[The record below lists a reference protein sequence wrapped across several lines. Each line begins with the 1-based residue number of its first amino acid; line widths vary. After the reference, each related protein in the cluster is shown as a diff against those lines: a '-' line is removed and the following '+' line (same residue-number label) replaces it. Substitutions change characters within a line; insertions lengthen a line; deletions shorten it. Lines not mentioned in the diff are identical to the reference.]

1 MFNSTTRSQPQDY
14 LLPIFPRNYIDFMD
28 EISAEDLYEGLLGRG
43 LFADKLPPMFTS
55 EPFMRFWAERKQ
67 GCKEVRSDW
76 ISFSYIRNVGIK
88 RDFGIPSP
96 FAYEKLVR
104 HISAYW
110 DEIRLVLRDCT
121 RGHPYRIS
129 RIHIRKRKDTNSL
142 FSMNYHCWPIEEDPL
157 PALMIGNRFVVN
169 CDISRCFPSIY
180 THALDW
186 AILGK
191 ERAKENTHGK
201 VCLWSHNLDG
211 YAMSTTNGETHGL
224 LVGPHA
230 SNLLSELILTRVDKE
245 LFKKGYRFLRRI
257 DDYCCYVDSEAQGR
271 SFILD
276 LEAELHV
283 YGLSTNQKKTKVR
296 KLPLAMAEDW
306 VTVLKNNV
314 PSGDAVRKKDV
325 ERFVDT
331 AIAIMGESDNSSTLS
346 YAFGVLSGLPMDYWA
361 REYYGD
367 ISLHLAYAL
376 PYLLPFLEER
386 VIEAAKIPTDRI
398 KTFANLLYHKSLEER
413 DYLSAAYAVYYAM
426 RYDFEIDELST
437 QTGTTSLLKADDCIL
452 CTCAL
457 EYSRRRRLPIL
468 RDSLIE
474 HALELAKDEGD
485 FQRNW
490 LFAYEALSVRQ
501 MPAFA
506 NGAWRAI
513 KRKRISFIDRAYLDA
528 PTNNEEP
535 IEEVLGALNEKL
547 GLDEKPRTEEFIVE
561 NANEF

>member
-325 ERFVDT
+325 ERFIDT

-413 DYLSAAYAVYYAM
+413 DCLSAAYAVYYAM

-547 GLDEKPRTEEFIVE
+547 GLDEKPRAEEFIVE

>member
-1 MFNSTTRSQPQDY
+1 MFDSTTRSQPQDY

-67 GCKEVRSDW
+67 GCKEMRSDW

-110 DEIRLVLRDCT
+110 DEIRMILRDST

-191 ERAKENTHGK
+191 ERAKENTHGE

-211 YAMSTTNGETHGL
+211 YAMGTTNGETHGL

-245 LFKKGYRFLRRI
+245 LFKRGYRFLRRI

-325 ERFVDT
+325 ERFIDT
-331 AIAIMGESDNSSTLS
+331 AIAVMGESDNSSTLS

-386 VIEAAKIPTDRI
+386 VIEAAKIPTGRI

-426 RYDFEIDELST
+426 RYGFEIDELST
-437 QTGTTSLLKADDCIL
+437 QTGTASLLKADDCIL

-457 EYSRRRRLPIL
+457 EYSRRRRLPTL

-474 HALELAKDEGD
+474 YALELAKDEGD

-506 NGAWRAI
+506 NGVWRAI

-528 PTNNEEP
+528 PANNEEP
-535 IEEVLGALNEKL
+535 IEEVLGALKEKL
-547 GLDEKPRTEEFIVE
+547 GLDEERSSEELIVE

>member
-325 ERFVDT
+325 ERFIDT

-457 EYSRRRRLPIL
+457 EYSRRRCLPIL
-468 RDSLIE
+468 RDSLTE